1 MHPPRSHALVGLRD
15 EPRAGVAAAAERV
28 GLLDERGAAA
38 YDGVFSTASNAID
51 RNMGAI
57 PRAVLA
63 RPERQRGD
71 HPLAS
76 FSAIG
81 PLATDLIGGQHGA
94 AVHAPAPGAR
104 ASRTARSSWSAW
116 GSRA

>member
-1 MHPPRSHALVGLRD
+1 MNVAPPV
-15 EPRAGVAAAAERV
+15 
-28 GLLDERGAAA
+28 
-38 YDGVFSTASNAID
+38 YNGVFSTASNAID

-81 PLATDLIGGQHGA
+81 PLASDLVGGQHGDG
-94 AVHAPAPGAR
+94 GAR
-104 ASRTARSSWSAW
+104 AAACARRARTARSSWSAW
-116 GSRA
+116 GSPG